1 MSQHKPQSM
10 CTQEWSPLRTLQSIQ
25 EPCVLDLEGSLPF
38 LAANSSVS
46 TLLDGRA
53 KLSFFPRVILSSA
66 GTEHHLSPSP
76 SSGLSA
82 HPVIRAS
89 RPQVNCLPAWW
100 MTASVRSPGLCQ
112 HLCSSRLK
120 NAETPYPYLSRTL
133 TSQGNC
139 IFPCGALFGG
149 CTGRD
154 LICTE

>member
-1 MSQHKPQSM
+1 M
-10 CTQEWSPLRTLQSIQ
+10 CTQQWSPQRTLQRIQ
-25 EPCVLDLEGSLPF
+25 DPRVLDLEGSLPF
-38 LAANSSVS
+38 LGADSSVS
-46 TLLDGRA
+46 SLLDGRG
-53 KLSFFPRVILSSA
+53 KLSFFLRL
-66 GTEHHLSPSP
+66 EHNITARSPSP

-112 HLCSSRLK
+112 HLCSSRLEK
-120 NAETPYPYLSRTL
+120 AETPHPYLGGTL

-139 IFPCGALFGG
+139 VFPCGAIYGG

-154 LICTE
+154 LICTYVDGIK